1 MPSSTPTCGTTAG
14 PGGGG
19 ESRPAT
25 RATRSEARL
34 GFYLIAPTLA
44 TLAVVIGYPIV
55 QALYRSFFDD
65 PIADVPRFIGFGN
78 YAEALSSHEW
88 WAALRVTV
96 FFTVVSVAQEVVIG
110 FAMALVMH
118 HAFRGR
124 ALVRASV
131 LVPWAIPTAVGAVL
145 WSWMLQPTGIIN
157 HLLGTGILWTGS
169 EWPAKFA
176 IIIADTWKTA
186 PFVALLLLAGLQ
198 TIPQELY
205 EAAKVDGAG
214 AWQRFRHITLP
225 LVTPALLVAVLFRVL
240 DVLRIYDLP
249 AILTGGANDTTT
261 LSILVVRA
269 SVSNLQPGYG
279 SALSTL
285 VFFFI
290 FFVALLL
297 VKLFGADV
305 VQRQQRSGKN

>member
-1 MPSSTPTCGTTAG
+1 M
-14 PGGGG
+14 
-19 ESRPAT
+19 RPIPRVA
-25 RATRSEARL
+25 RSEARL

-44 TLAVVIGYPIV
+44 TLAVVIGYPIL

-78 YAEALSSHEW
+78 YSEALSSHEW

-96 FFTVVSVAQEVVIG
+96 FFTVVSVALEVVIG

-131 LVPWAIPTAVGAVL
+131 LVPWAIPTAVSAVL

-225 LVTPALLVAVLFRVL
+225 LVMPSLLVAVLFRVL

-285 VFFFI
+285 VFVFI

-297 VKLFGADV
+297 VKLFGADI
-305 VQRQQRSGKN
+305 VQRQQRSEKN